1 MLKKLKNWM
10 AIAILAVA
18 TCLNC
23 GVASANSTVEME
35 EDEFFY
41 ECDSITWSN
50 SGSKVTVEG
59 TFYNLSSDCDV
70 VALED
75 IVFGLYDGN
84 DDLLFTVDADTSFI
98 EVIPHESSYTYTFWV
113 DDINDIP
120 QKSKKNNSV
129 YIEDGSYSYNACE
142 GRNCSY
148 CALADE
154 SNSNN
159 RKSTNNNT
167 SNSDDYDYWMTCST
181 CKGTGNCKQCDGTGR
196 RSNGRMCTTCNGTG
210 ECSTC
215 EGLGERK
222 LILVNGK
229 EYVVC
234 GSCHGSTICKFC
246 DGTGKSGY
254 YGSLGQLSC
263 YSCKGKGI
271 CGICGGKGYTR

>member
-1 MLKKLKNWM
+1 MLKKFKNWM
-10 AIAILAVA
+10 AIVILAVA

-154 SNSNN
+154 DNSNS
-159 RKSTNNNT
+159 RKSTNKNT
-167 SNSDDYDYWMTCST
+167 SNSGNSGNDNDNYDEETLCSRCDGLGVCMECFGDGDFDCDSYCIGGSCT
-181 CKGTGNCKQCDGTGR
+181 YCSDNGKILVDFDSKGNPKYRNCPYCYNGSCKKCHGTGR
-196 RSNGRMCTTCNGTG
+196 IDCRYCTD
-210 ECSTC
+210 
-215 EGLGERK
+215 
-222 LILVNGK
+222 GK
-229 EYVVC
+229 C
-234 GSCHGSTICKFC
+234 PSCHGA
-246 DGTGKSGY
+246 GY
-254 YGSLGQLSC
+254 
-263 YSCKGKGI
+263 I
-271 CGICGGKGYTR
+271 